1 MTQSGT
7 RTAADRLDLE
17 TGQFVKEVGEGGDDG
32 VRDAVEDAIGDALAP
47 ADREATADAV
57 LVWFSDGDGDDD
69 LADAL
74 VDATAEILDTGVIWV
89 LTPKV
94 GRPGYVEFADISEA
108 ASVAGLSSTSGTPV
122 SEDWTATRLVVPKTD
137 RRSSFD

>member
-17 TGQFVKEVGEGGDDG
+17 IGQFVKEIGDGGDDE

-57 LVWFSDGDGDDD
+57 LVWFSDGDDD
-69 LADAL
+69 LADTL
-74 VDATAEILDTGVIWV
+74 VDATGEILDTGVIWV

-94 GRPGYVEFADISEA
+94 GREGYVEFADISEA

>member
-57 LVWFSDGDGDDD
+57 LVWFSDGDDD
-69 LADAL
+69 LADTL

-108 ASVAGLSSTSGTPV
+108 AVVAGLASTSGTPIAD
-122 SEDWTATRLVVPKTD
+122 DWTATRLVVPKTD
-137 RRSSFD
+137 RRHSTFD

>member
-17 TGQFVKEVGEGGDDG
+17 AGQFVKEIGDGGDDE

-47 ADREATADAV
+47 TDREATADVV
-57 LVWFSDGDGDDD
+57 LVWFSDGDDD
-69 LADAL
+69 LADTL

-108 ASVAGLSSTSGTPV
+108 ALVAGLASTSGTPIAN
-122 SEDWTATRLVVPKTD
+122 DWTATRLVVPKTD
-137 RRSSFD
+137 RRHTTFD